1 MTLNFHSSNLSKITQ
16 APNSLCEI
24 PFCLIYQESFASCT
38 GPGCPLSSSVYLPS
52 WCLLHP
58 QWVPDKN
65 SKNIGTKKHN
75 RTCSVLFSKLT
86 WRPSPFK
93 LCRSGANSLPSLE
106 ASVCL
111 LSAKPLYAYPTSLQ
125 WLPQAPELFSSL
137 FHLETCL
144 LSPLWDDAPLPPF
157 LLSLA

>member
-65 SKNIGTKKHN
+65 SKNTGTKKHN

-86 WRPSPFK
+86 WRPSPSK
-93 LCRSGANSLPSLE
+93 ICRSRANSPPLPGSLCMPPLYK

-111 LSAKPLYAYPTSLQ
+111 PHLFTMTSSGTWIVLITISFGN
-125 WLPQAPELFSSL
+125 LSSL
-137 FHLETCL
+137 STLRQRSTSSIL
-144 LSPLWDDAPLPPF
+144 T
-157 LLSLA
+157 